1 MVKYELCRFEK
12 KSAILRV
19 QGNESSEIK
28 VPHQQLP
35 RSSKEG
41 DILSISFLK
50 SGIVRSAA
58 VLKSSTTEALNQKI
72 TKGADK

>member
-19 QGNESSEIK
+19 QGIEASEIK

-50 SGIVRSAA
+50 GGIVRNAV
-58 VLKSSTTEALNQKI
+58 VLKSDTTKAHNQN
-72 TKGADK
+72 